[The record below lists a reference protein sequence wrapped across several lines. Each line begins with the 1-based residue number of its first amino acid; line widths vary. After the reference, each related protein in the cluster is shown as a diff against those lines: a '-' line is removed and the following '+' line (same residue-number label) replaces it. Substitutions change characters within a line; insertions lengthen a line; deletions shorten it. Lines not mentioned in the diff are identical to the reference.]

1 MMFKINLSQTNAA
14 GLTSGNMSLSVVPI
28 WTEPS
33 FGLLFRNST
42 HGDIA
47 LAVKIDYC
55 WCLAPII
62 RAQMISHI
70 IPIQEGATVEWRAI
84 SFRTCSL
91 HNLVQ
96 HTNYSLEYLEAFQ
109 CDDLIEWQGQTTVS
123 FGMLG
128 HTIQIDLY

>member
-1 MMFKINLSQTNAA
+1 MMFKIILSQTNAA
-14 GLTSGNMSLSVVPI
+14 GLPTSEMSLSVDPSWI
-28 WTEPS
+28 EPS

-42 HGDIA
+42 QGDVA
-47 LAVKIDYC
+47 LAVKIDYY
-55 WCLAPII
+55 WCLAPTI

-84 SFRTCSL
+84 SFRACSL

-96 HTNYSLEYLEAFQ
+96 HTNHSLDDFAAFR
-109 CDDLIEWQGQTTVS
+109 CDDLIELQGQTTVS

-128 HTIQIDLY
+128 HTVQIDLY